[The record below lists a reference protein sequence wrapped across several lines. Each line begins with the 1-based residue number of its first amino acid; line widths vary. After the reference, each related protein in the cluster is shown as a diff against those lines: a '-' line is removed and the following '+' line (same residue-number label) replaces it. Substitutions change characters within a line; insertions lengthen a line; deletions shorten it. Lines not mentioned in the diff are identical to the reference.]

1 MKLTSARV
9 ERAESQVAAQAIPE
23 GHPAVPQLSKVFGD
37 HTFFVDNDGLS
48 IVEPIEPEQ
57 ADAQTGKV
65 VKLASWGDATRTT
78 LTPHEPEPT
87 DVVIALGAEN
97 PEPAA

>member
-1 MKLTSARV
+1 MKLTSVRV
-9 ERAESQVAAQAIPE
+9 ERAESQVEAQAIPE